1 MINLSKIKKA
11 FHENTAYEHI
21 ILNDLYIDIK
31 DGEKILIEGKNGAG
45 KTSLLKIIGLLDK
58 NYRGD
63 YILDGKNIAEV
74 SSKTIST
81 LRNEKFGFVFQDYK
95 LLEDENVYYNI
106 LIPLLYSKKI
116 KRNMR
121 EKRIV
126 ELASIFEL
134 EGLLKE
140 KVYNLSG
147 GEKQRVAILR
157 AIVNKPQVLILD
169 EPTNA
174 LNPVLKEK
182 ILSYLMENFKE
193 NTIILVS
200 HESNISSL
208 KNFIKYRLYD
218 GKLLTVN

>member
-1 MINLSKIKKA
+1 MINLSKIKKV

-21 ILNDLYIDIK
+21 ILNDLYMDIK
-31 DGEKILIEGKNGAG
+31 DGEKILIEGKNGVG

-58 NYRGD
+58 NYRGE
-63 YILDGKNIAEV
+63 YNFDGKNMAEV
-74 SSKTIST
+74 SSKTVST

-116 KRNMR
+116 KKNMR

-134 EGLLKE
+134 KGLLKE

-157 AIVNKPQVLILD
+157 AIVNKPQILILD

-182 ILSYLMENFKE
+182 ILNYLMENFKE

-200 HESNISSL
+200 HEVNISSF
-208 KNFIKYRLYD
+208 KNFIKYRLCD
-218 GKLLTVN
+218 GKLLKSN